1 MVCPQRFYEPI
12 DEIVRESNLKIQ
24 FWETLGCLIMAI
36 SLWRLA
42 LQVYQYF
49 SSSWNNLHSLL
60 HWTFRHAYR
69 EPGGL
74 DSTSGITFSS
84 ERLTGASD
92 YYSPLDSFT
101 ETLLPD
107 CPDYARV
114 FWKTAEPVVGG
125 HPFYLTLDSSILAR
139 DPEAPILPSPSPK
152 DDGLD
157 VPILVAVPTVIQEE
171 VDTEEAAEEVV
182 DPDLLVEQP
191 DVEPQAAPQVPEE
204 VVDEAVQVVVEEEA
218 AIIEL
223 SSVS

>member
-1 MVCPQRFYEPI
+1 
-12 DEIVRESNLKIQ
+12 
-24 FWETLGCLIMAI
+24 MAI

-42 LQVYQYF
+42 LQVYRYL
-49 SSSWNNLHSLL
+49 SSSWKNLHSLL
-60 HWTFRHAYR
+60 HWAFRHAYR

-74 DSTSGITFSS
+74 DSTSEITLSR

-92 YYSPLDSFT
+92 YCFPLDSFT

-114 FWKTAEPVVGG
+114 FWKTTEPVVGG
-125 HPFYLTLDSSILAR
+125 HPFYLTLDSSVLAR

-171 VDTEEAAEEVV
+171 VDTEEAV

-204 VVDEAVQVVVEEEA
+204 VVDEAIQIVVEKEA
-218 AIIEL
+218 AIIAS